1 MFFFGHTTNFED
13 QIVPI
18 ERDSMLFRDVDC
30 IWLHHLWNTPF
41 FATVRLTA
49 RPVPRWCSRHKTAFF
64 APFRTGW
71 DRNHHGIW
79 KDIHVAIPWDVYGIL
94 VGGLE
99 HFFPYIGNNNPDW
112 RTHIFQRGGSTT
124 KQDLMVIFMG
134 CAWFLWDCIESD
146 RDIMGFI
153 CDFIIIWIS
162 AGISGK
168 LCNHKQCGIHP
179 MPCTTWGKI
188 DICWFSPTRW
198 LARCCEMVLHQI
210 CFLLG

>member
-1 MFFFGHTTNFED
+1 MNWANSWSPASQGSTCLGPSGSCQPKMLEVIDGYGFQLPGFISFYIHQKWWRNPICWDIYPPVDED
-13 QIVPI
+13 WWWISSSQAKIV
-18 ERDSMLFRDVDC
+18 
-30 IWLHHLWNTPF
+30 WLVVWHMIF
-41 FATVRLTA
+41 
-49 RPVPRWCSRHKTAFF
+49 S
-64 APFRTGW
+64 
-71 DRNHHGIW
+71 
-79 KDIHVAIPWDVYGIL
+79 
-94 VGGLE
+94 
-99 HFFPYIGNNNPDW
+99 PYIGNNNPDW